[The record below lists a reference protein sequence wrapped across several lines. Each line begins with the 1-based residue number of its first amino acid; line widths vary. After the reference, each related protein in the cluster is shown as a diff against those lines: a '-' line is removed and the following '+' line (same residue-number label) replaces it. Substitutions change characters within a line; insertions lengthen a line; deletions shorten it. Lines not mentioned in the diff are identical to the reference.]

1 MSDVWFPSSSS
12 DSAGATTV
20 IAAAPAALWA
30 APAGQPAPQSSLA
43 QQQAV
48 APSSAAGF
56 KLTRAEL
63 DGLKVEGPGGLKELL
78 QGRSLKVSGKK
89 ADLVQRLIDDEQSLL
104 GGIAGA
110 SSKKHKQTAAGSV
123 GKPDGTSSLSSA
135 RGAKVLDKGRMKD
148 LKVLCFFN

>member
-1 MSDVWFPSSSS
+1 M
-12 DSAGATTV
+12 
-20 IAAAPAALWA
+20 
-30 APAGQPAPQSSLA
+30 
-43 QQQAV
+43 
-48 APSSAAGF
+48 
-56 KLTRAEL
+56 
-63 DGLKVEGPGGLKELL
+63 
-78 QGRSLKVSGKK
+78 SGKK

-110 SSKKHKQTAAGSV
+110 SSKKQKQTAAGSV